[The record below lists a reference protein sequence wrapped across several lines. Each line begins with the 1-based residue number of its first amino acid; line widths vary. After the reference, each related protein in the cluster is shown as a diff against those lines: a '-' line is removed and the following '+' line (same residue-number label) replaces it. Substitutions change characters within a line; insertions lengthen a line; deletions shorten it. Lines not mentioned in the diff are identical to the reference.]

1 MDINAPDLTVRRA
14 SAVAVFAVVLLLTGS
29 LLGVVLPRL
38 TTAVTVNP
46 LQYGAVGDG
55 VTDDSAALQRTFTA
69 AGIGGTVVLPAG
81 RVFAHRSV
89 LKITIPQL
97 RLTGPGSLRATN
109 ESTSS
114 VWVMADGVR
123 IDNTTLSMA
132 STTKRW
138 VAYEQMKL
146 RLGRYTGISITDVTI
161 DGAAAAGVYVGG
173 AKKFTLTR
181 LTVRNTRADGIQ
193 MTEGA
198 SDGTVVAPNVNRSGD
213 DGVSVVSYK
222 DAPLCARITV
232 SDAVVTDQQW
242 GRAFAVVG
250 GTDITWNNPSSTD
263 SAAAAMY
270 IAAEPSYN
278 TLPVNNVVV
287 TGGTF
292 VRSNRNSTVD
302 HGAVLVYNGQSGTAN
317 TDITMTNLTITN
329 TRGTASRDVGIFA
342 GTGASNTR
350 ITLGG
355 ITVTDGPRTAFATNA
370 ATTDYSVFKW
380 TKDGVALAARGVP
393 HTAPGPVPAGG
404 VLQVQTRAP
413 NSTVMLNVTAV
424 APASAGYTTVY
435 PCDRPRPGTSNT
447 SYRAG
452 QVMGNYVIT
461 RTAADGTVCVFT
473 TASSNFTVD
482 QSAQTTAVT
491 AGDPVRVFDSRK
503 GTTKPAAATV
513 IRVPTGK
520 VSQTVLGN
528 LTVVAPAA
536 AGTVKAYPCDAPVP
550 SAPLASFATNE
561 TVASFTSARTDA
573 TGAFCVLATTSAHV
587 LFDLQAASDVFTT
600 GTPRTVLDTTTQV
613 SPPPAGTTFTAT
625 TGTPDRFELTTLAA
639 VPTSTAGLS
648 VAYSCPV
655 PAPTA
660 ASSLNFPGTRAAAN
674 MAGPQTDAAGRMCVR
689 PSTAANVVIAEYS
702 STSAFTGYAPVR
714 RVDTRF

>member
-1 MDINAPDLTVRRA
+1 M
-14 SAVAVFAVVLLLTGS
+14 FAVVLLLTSS
-29 LLGVVLPRL
+29 LLGLVLPRL
-38 TTAVTVNP
+38 TTAVTVTP

-55 VTDDSAALQRTFTA
+55 VTDDSAALQRAFTA
-69 AGIGGTVVLPAG
+69 AGVGGTVVLPAG

-146 RLGRYTGISITDVTI
+146 RLGRYTGISVTDVTI
-161 DGAAAAGVYVGG
+161 DGSAAAGVFVGG
-173 AKKFTLTR
+173 ANKFTLTR

-198 SDGTVVAPNVNRSGD
+198 SNGTVIAPNVNRSGD

-222 DAPLCARITV
+222 DSPLCARITV

-242 GRAFAVVG
+242 GRAYAVVG

-278 TLPVNNVVV
+278 TLPVSNVVV

-302 HGAVLVYNGQSGTAN
+302 HGAVLVYNGQTGTAN
-317 TDITMTNLTITN
+317 TDITMTNLTIIN

-342 GTGASNTR
+342 SSGASNTR
-350 ITLGG
+350 ISLGG
-355 ITVTDGPRTAFATNA
+355 VNVTDGPRTTLATNA
-370 ATTDYSVFKW
+370 ASTDYSAFKW
-380 TKDGVALAARGVP
+380 TKDGVALSTRGVP
-393 HTAPGPVPAGG
+393 HAAQGPVPAGG
-404 VLQVQTRAP
+404 VLRVPTRAP
-413 NSTVMLNVTAV
+413 NTTVMLNVTAV
-424 APASAGYTTVY
+424 APASSGYTTVY
-435 PCDRPRPGTSNT
+435 PCDRPRPATSNT

-452 QVMGNYVIT
+452 QVVGNYVLT

-473 TASSNFTVD
+473 SASSDFTVD
-482 QSAQTTAVT
+482 QSAQTAAVT
-491 AGDPVRVFDSRK
+491 AGDPVRVFDSRS
-503 GTTKPAAATV
+503 GAKPAAATV
-513 IRVPTGK
+513 VRIPTGK
-520 VSQTVLGN
+520 ASQTVLGN
-528 LTVVAPAA
+528 LTVVAPTG

-550 SAPLASFATNE
+550 AAPLASYSTRE
-561 TVASFTSARTDA
+561 TVASFTAARTDS
-573 TGAFCVLATTSAHV
+573 TGAFCVLATASAHI
-587 LFDLQAASDVFTT
+587 LFDLQAASVAFTT
-600 GTPRTVLDTTTQV
+600 GTPRTVLDTTGQA

-625 TGTPDRFELTTLAA
+625 TGNTNRFELTTLAA
-639 VPTSTAGLS
+639 VPTSSAGYT

-655 PAPTA
+655 PAAPA

-674 MAGPQTDAAGRMCVR
+674 MAGPQTDTGGRVCLR
-689 PSTAANVVIAEYS
+689 PSTAANVVVAEYS
-702 STSAFTGYAPVR
+702 SSSALTGYSPVR
-714 RVDTRF
+714 RADTRF